1 MNRVPKLIT
10 KDYHGGQGYIHWNGY
25 IDVDQLYTQPT
36 VKITGSEDSYMYLI
50 QVDMLEKIMRNYIQ
64 NPYVK
69 DAEISDWNATDRF
82 TGLIYFQDFRN
93 D

>member
-1 MNRVPKLIT
+1 
-10 KDYHGGQGYIHWNGY
+10 
-25 IDVDQLYTQPT
+25 
-36 VKITGSEDSYMYLI
+36 MYLI

-82 TGLIYFQDFRN
+82 TGLIYYQDFRN